1 MGRAKKPDSEKFDYK
16 KWYEEHK
23 EEIARKRREKYH
35 KDKEVREKAIA
46 RARYHYWTKKRP
58 NKMIQKVDIEEVD
71 VQPDKII
78 QIRIKNPDDARYGK
92 VIEVPVLDSGEL
104 AKLMDRTAQTLRLW
118 ERRGVIPP
126 ALWRD
131 KRGFRLFTEDQV
143 KAFLACKHYLELPMK
158 RIEESVFAREIKKAL
173 EAMPDG
179 VEVIP
184 AKDMEVKG
192 VCVICHSITE
202 KVVKEYEVDH
212 VRCQRCGGA
221 LGDKLVQE
229 V

>member
-1 MGRAKKPDSEKFDYK
+1 
-16 KWYEEHK
+16 
-23 EEIARKRREKYH
+23 
-35 KDKEVREKAIA
+35 
-46 RARYHYWTKKRP
+46 
-58 NKMIQKVDIEEVD
+58 
-71 VQPDKII
+71 
-78 QIRIKNPDDARYGK
+78 
-92 VIEVPVLDSGEL
+92 
-104 AKLMDRTAQTLRLW
+104 
-118 ERRGVIPP
+118 
-126 ALWRD
+126 
-131 KRGFRLFTEDQV
+131 
-143 KAFLACKHYLELPMK
+143 MK